1 LSYGSNILSRII
13 LLFIFFVAISKYK
26 EITMDTL
33 EIPVT
38 YKNEELSFKA
48 HVVRFGYVNHIVVD
62 LGGPQITIERD
73 EEGNYR
79 ALGQAE
85 KLEVTKVDTELVEAV
100 VNVLQS
106 L

>member
-1 LSYGSNILSRII
+1 
-13 LLFIFFVAISKYK
+13 
-26 EITMDTL
+26 MDTF

-38 YKNEELSFKA
+38 YKNKELSFEA

-62 LGGPQITIERD
+62 LNGVQITIEKD

-79 ALGQAE
+79 ALGDAE
-85 KLEVTKVDTELVEAV
+85 KMHNAKVDVDLIKAIIT
-100 VNVLQS
+100 VLQS

>member
-1 LSYGSNILSRII
+1 
-13 LLFIFFVAISKYK
+13 
-26 EITMDTL
+26 MDTF

-48 HVVRFGYVNHIVVD
+48 HVVRFGYVNHVVVD
-62 LGGPQITIERD
+62 LGGTQITIERD

-79 ALGQAE
+79 ALGDTE
-85 KLEVTKVDTELVEAV
+85 KIEGSKVDVDLIRAV
-100 VNVLQS
+100 VTVLQS

>member
-1 LSYGSNILSRII
+1 
-13 LLFIFFVAISKYK
+13 
-26 EITMDTL
+26 MDTL

-38 YKNEELSFKA
+38 YKNEELSLKA
-48 HVVRFGYVNHIVVD
+48 HVVRFGYVNHVVVD
-62 LGGPQITIERD
+62 LEGTQITIERD

-79 ALGQAE
+79 AIGDTE
-85 KLEVTKVDTELVEAV
+85 KMQSTKVDTELIEAI